1 MSVCTQS
8 TQFTSPTQSSEYQR
22 PRGDLRQRSKQ
33 PITRHIIQSS
43 SHPIWRKCGVNHKN
57 TLGLSFLDGKVQLKV
72 GWIRAWNIW
81 CDDDRQNYALFRPNK
96 SSHLEDS
103 SKKSCF
109 MISWKGFFQSNWCME
124 QEHLEPLK
132 VVIVLNRLAFYLNFP
147 HALLY

>member
-1 MSVCTQS
+1 MCVCTQS
-8 TQFTSPTQSSEYQR
+8 TQFTSPVIRVSETQGWLTTEEQAANYTAHH
-22 PRGDLRQRSKQ
+22 PVIQ
-33 PITRHIIQSS
+33 PSNMEKMWSIPQ
-43 SHPIWRKCGVNHKN
+43 N

-96 SSHLEDS
+96 SSHLENS

>member
-8 TQFTSPTQSSEYQR
+8 TQFTSPVIRVSETQGWLTTEEQAANYTAHHPVIQPSNMEKMW
-22 PRGDLRQRSKQ
+22 SKPQ
-33 PITRHIIQSS
+33 
-43 SHPIWRKCGVNHKN
+43 N

-96 SSHLEDS
+96 SSHLENS